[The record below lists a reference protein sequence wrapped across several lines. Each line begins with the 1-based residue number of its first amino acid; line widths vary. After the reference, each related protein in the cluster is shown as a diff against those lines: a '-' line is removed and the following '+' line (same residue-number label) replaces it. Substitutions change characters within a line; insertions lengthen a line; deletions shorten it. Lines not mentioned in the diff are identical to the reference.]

1 MAISIHSL
9 VKRETLHVELS
20 NGLIVEHFNPLP
32 RKEGDYGWMLPATRN
47 TDFNPLPRKE
57 GDIPEGWSMDKWM
70 IISIHSL
77 VKRETSGGNPT
88 PRPPSNFNPLPRK
101 EGDSAAVWLGCLVRL
116 DFNPLP
122 RKEGDS
128 RRTVERRV
136 GEQISIHS
144 LVKRETVRKSFSFI
158 STTQF
163 QSTPS

>member
-1 MAISIHSL
+1 
-9 VKRETLHVELS
+9 
-20 NGLIVEHFNPLP
+20 
-32 RKEGDYGWMLPATRN
+32 
-47 TDFNPLPRKE
+47 
-57 GDIPEGWSMDKWM
+57 MDKWM

-128 RRTVERRV
+128 E
-136 GEQISIHS
+136 EKFLIYFNHAISIHS
-144 LVKRETVRKSFSFI
+144 LVKRETAQKADKKAALL
-158 STTQF
+158 F